1 MIILSKKIFKYI
13 MLVSSMVTVLGL
25 AFVIGILSHS
35 FQHQLMNELK
45 KDYTIVMVTHNMQ
58 QATRISDK
66 TAFFLLGEVV
76 EFADTDKLF
85 SMPADKRTE
94 DYITGRFG

>member
-1 MIILSKKIFKYI
+1 MKRWLLGLLALLC
-13 MLVSSMVTVLGL
+13 MVSMVACSKSAPSLEGDWQ
-25 AFVIGILSHS
+25 A
-35 FQHQLMNELK
+35 QDALK

-66 TAFFLLGEVV
+66 TAFFLLGEVI